1 MSKKEYQP
9 QYYPG
14 STLPAKNRKKYM
26 DPNYKLQKLRT
37 ISDDDLVRIMG
48 HRVPGEAYKSTHPP
62 LEETGEPKCPIR
74 EMVTPTPGAKAGD
87 RIRYIQ
93 FTDSVYFAPAA
104 PYIRSWMYHTRYRG
118 VDVGVLSGRTPLEVR
133 ERDLEKVAKELVET
147 EIFDPARVG
156 IRGATV
162 HGHALRLDENGL
174 MFDAQ
179 RRYMLNKKTGEVE
192 YVKDQVGVPLD
203 KPIPVGKPIPEEDL
217 RKRTSEFRVDGDA
230 FRNDKELISFI
241 QRIHM
246 LRTMAGFDPDGIKG
260 I

>member
-1 MSKKEYQP
+1 MGNYKP

-14 STLPAKNRKKYM
+14 TTLPSKNRKKYL
-26 DPNYKLQKLRT
+26 DPKYKLQKLRT

-62 LEETGEPKCPIR
+62 LEETGEPKDPIR
-74 EMVTPTPGAKAGD
+74 EIVTPTPGAKAGD

-93 FTDSVYFAPAA
+93 FTDSVYFAPVT

-118 VDVGVLSGRTPLEVR
+118 VDVGVLSGRVPLEVR

-174 MFDAQ
+174 MFDAY
-179 RRYMLNKKTGEVE
+179 RRYLFNKKTGEVE

-203 KPIPVGKPIPEEDL
+203 KPIPVGKPIPEATL
-217 RKRTSEFRVDGDA
+217 RKMTSEYRVDGDK
-230 FRNDKELISFI
+230 FRDEKEVISFI

-246 LRTMAGFDPDGIKG
+246 LRTMAGFDPEGIKG
-260 I
+260 V